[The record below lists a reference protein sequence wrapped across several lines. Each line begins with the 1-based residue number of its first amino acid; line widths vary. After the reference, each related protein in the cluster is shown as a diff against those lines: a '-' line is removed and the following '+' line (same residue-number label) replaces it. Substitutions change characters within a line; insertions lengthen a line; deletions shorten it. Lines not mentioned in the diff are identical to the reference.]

1 MSDTQRKS
9 GRKSARWPMR
19 DQELIELVAQG
30 WVAKQCA
37 GIMDIPVNA
46 IWERAVVL
54 ELLFSNKSE
63 RPSKFGGDKYGVS
76 RVKPG
81 KSLVI
86 PNMRRNRGQALVAY
100 WNDRLEGRPLRG
112 KTLAN
117 SFMVERVSP

>member
-19 DQELIELVAQG
+19 DQELTELVAQG
-30 WVAKQCA
+30 WVAKECA
-37 GIMDIPVNA
+37 GIMDIPVNK
-46 IWERAVVL
+46 IRERAVVL
-54 ELLFSNKSE
+54 GLLFSNQWE
-63 RPSKFGGDKYGVS
+63 RSPNFGPDKYGVS

-86 PNMRRNRGQALVAY
+86 PNMRRNRGQSLVAF

-117 SFMVERVSP
+117 GFMVERVSP

>member
-30 WVAKQCA
+30 WVAKECA

-46 IWERAVVL
+46 IRERTVVL
-54 ELLFSNKSE
+54 GLFFSNKCE
-63 RPSKFGGDKYGVS
+63 RPSNFGRDKYGVS

-86 PNMRRNRGQALVAY
+86 PGMRRNRGQALVAH